1 MTHARRLADNVSLP
15 ATRGRIVVVVVLAL
29 TLGAGA
35 LSWSRWASDP
45 RRWLFSYLTA
55 LVFVISIS
63 IGAVAWLMLQH
74 LTRAVWS
81 VVIRR
86 LLENLTRPLPLLA
99 VGFVP
104 IAVNLPR
111 IYSWADPARVAAD
124 PALARKA
131 AWLDPSF
138 FNVRAAVYLG
148 LWAVLAGLLAR
159 ISARQDQTFD
169 PRANDRM
176 RGMSTWGL
184 PLLATTS
191 SFASFDW
198 LMSLEP
204 HWASTM
210 FGVYFWA
217 GSLVSSLAALIL
229 LALAL
234 RGTGWLRKTITIEH
248 LHDMGKLLFGF
259 VVFWTY
265 IAFCQYF
272 LIWYAN
278 LPEETGWYI
287 TRRSGTW
294 NILSWALCF
303 GHYVVPFYL
312 LLFRSIRRD
321 PFWLGLLAAWVL
333 IFHYLDLYWIIM
345 PTLYPDGA
353 QPDWLDASVLAT
365 LVLAAGAVVAHACRA
380 RPLIPVGDPH
390 LSESLAFRNP

>member
-1 MTHARRLADNVSLP
+1 MTHARQFSDSVSLP
-15 ATRGRIVVVVVLAL
+15 ATRGRIVVLVLLAL
-29 TLGAGA
+29 AIGAGA
-35 LSWSRWASDP
+35 ISLSRWATEP
-45 RRWLFSYLTA
+45 RRWLFSYLIA
-55 LVFVISIS
+55 LVFVISIG
-63 IGAVAWLMLQH
+63 IGSLAWLMLQH

-81 VVIRR
+81 VVSRR
-86 LLENLTRPLPLLA
+86 VLENLTRSLPLLA

-111 IYSWADPARVAAD
+111 IYSWAAPARVATD

-138 FNVRAAVYLG
+138 FNARAAVYLA
-148 LWAVLAGLLAR
+148 LWALIAGLLAR
-159 ISARQDQTFD
+159 CSARQDQTSD

-176 RGMSTWGL
+176 RGMSSWGL
-184 PLLATTS
+184 PLLALTS
-191 SFASFDW
+191 SFAGFDW

-229 LALAL
+229 LILAL
-234 RGTGWLRKTITIEH
+234 RRTGWLRKTITIEH
-248 LHDMGKLLFGF
+248 LHDLGKLLFGF

-272 LIWYAN
+272 LIWCAN
-278 LPEETGWYI
+278 FPEETVWYI
-287 TRRSGTW
+287 TRRSGSW
-294 NILSWALCF
+294 NTLSWALCF
-303 GHYVVPFYL
+303 GHFTVPFFL

-333 IFHYLDLYWIIM
+333 VFHYLDLYWIVM
-345 PTLYPDGA
+345 PTLYPEA
-353 QPDWLDASVLAT
+353 PQPDWLDASVLAS
-365 LVLAAGAVVAHACRA
+365 LVLAVGAIVAHACRV
-380 RPLIPVGDPH
+380 RPLIPIGDPH
-390 LSESLAFRNP
+390 LSESLAFRNS

>member
-1 MTHARRLADNVSLP
+1 MTHAPRLSENVSLP
-15 ATRGRIVVVVVLAL
+15 GTRGRIMVLVLLAL
-29 TLGAGA
+29 AIGAGA
-35 LSWSRWASDP
+35 ISWSRWASDP

-81 VVIRR
+81 VVSRR

-138 FNVRAAVYLG
+138 FNVRAAVYLA
-148 LWAVLAGLLAR
+148 LWVVLAGLLAR
-159 ISARQDQTFD
+159 ISARQDQTSD

-176 RGMSTWGL
+176 RGMSSWGL
-184 PLLATTS
+184 PLLALTS
-191 SFASFDW
+191 SFAGFDW

-217 GSLVSSLAALIL
+217 GSLVGSLAALIL
-229 LALAL
+229 LILAL
-234 RGTGWLRKTITIEH
+234 RGTGWLRRTITIEH
-248 LHDMGKLLFGF
+248 LHDLGKLLFGF

-272 LIWYAN
+272 LIWCAN
-278 LPEETGWYI
+278 FPEETRWYI

-294 NILSWALCF
+294 NTLSWALCF
-303 GHYVVPFYL
+303 GHSVVPFYL

-333 IFHYLDLYWIIM
+333 VFHYLDLYWIVM
-345 PTLYPDGA
+345 PTLYPEGA

-365 LVLAAGAVVAHACRA
+365 LVLAVGAVVANACRA